1 MSSLEGTGDP
11 RAAKGVALTDYE
23 KDLRDKL
30 FGNPLDWPDAA
41 KVWIADYVSQNSL
54 IPIGQVRGW
63 QQSVA
68 FVGAVASRTTTQSF
82 TTSVALMVFDQVTI
96 DTDSFWD
103 VAHASRL
110 TVPVG
115 KDGVY
120 LVNATGGF
128 GDGTQVTI
136 QQNSESL
143 NTNMKAGGE
152 KTATIFLSL
161 VAGDYVVATAYT
173 EVGGVNQFP
182 TLSMMRVSGPPP
194 S

>member
-1 MSSLEGTGDP
+1 MSELEDP
-11 RAAKGVALTDYE
+11 RSAKGEELTDGE
-23 KDLRDKL
+23 KELMRKL
-30 FGNPLDWPDAA
+30 FGNWLVLPDSFKASL
-41 KVWIADYVSQNSL
+41 ADYVSQNSL

-68 FVGAVASRTTTQSF
+68 FVGAVASRSATQTWS
-82 TTSVALMVFDQVTI
+82 TSVSLMVFDQVDI
-96 DTDSFWD
+96 DTDSFWSSG
-103 VAHASRL
+103 HASRL
-110 TVPVG
+110 TVPIG

-128 GDGTQVTI
+128 ADGTQVTI
-136 QQNSESL
+136 QLNSESA

-152 KTATIFLSL
+152 KSATIFLSL
-161 VAGDYVVATAYT
+161 VAGDYVVATAYMET
-173 EVGGVNQFP
+173 GGAFQFP